1 MPQSTVANGAWNDL
15 IDEFMAYTDKKIS
28 PEIHRL
34 WSAISLV
41 GGACERRVWVR
52 VGDYISYPS
61 FYILLVAPPGVGKSI
76 INDVK
81 ELWTETEEPSGGPAF
96 HIASDNVTR
105 ASLVDELNEAT
116 STRLVNGSTYTY
128 HNLMLPAE
136 EFEEFLPFYD
146 STVISLLN
154 SVWNN
159 KPSHAES
166 RRHGPARRI
175 DIRNPCLNILG
186 GVQPAYFV
194 AHFSDEAWTTGL
206 IRRFLMIYADEP
218 PLKNP
223 FDRTPNRDAIK
234 GHILTRLGHISTMY
248 GEAQWAE
255 SSATAIADW
264 YMSGGPPAPTH
275 SRLKYYNSSRIIFI
289 TKLAL
294 ISAISRTGDKIIEE
308 PDVKRAMVWLF
319 EAERKMPDI
328 FRAMMGKSDSQVL
341 EELHIYMVSHWRR
354 EQKGIRNTLVH
365 HFLSQRV
372 PTEKIA
378 GIIAI
383 AEKSGMMFKSPGNAD
398 MWMPHPKHLHGV
410 E

>member
-1 MPQSTVANGAWNDL
+1 M
-15 IDEFMAYTDKKIS
+15 
-28 PEIHRL
+28 
-34 WSAISLV
+34 V

-52 VGDYISYPS
+52 AGDYISYPT

-81 ELWTETEEPSGGPAF
+81 ELWGEVEEPSGGPAF
-96 HIASDNVTR
+96 HLASDNVTR
-105 ASLVDELNEAT
+105 ASLIDELNEAT
-116 STRLVNGSTYTY
+116 STRLVNGASYTY
-128 HNLMLPAE
+128 HSLLLPAE

-159 KPSHAES
+159 KPSHTES
-166 RRHGPARRI
+166 RRHGPSRRI
-175 DIRNPCLNILG
+175 DVRNPSLNILG

-194 AHFSDEAWTTGL
+194 AHFSEEAWTTGL
-206 IRRFLMIYADEP
+206 IRRFLMIYADAP

-234 GHILTRLGHISTMY
+234 SHILSRLGHISTLY
-248 GEAQWAE
+248 GEAKWAE
-255 SSATAIADW
+255 NSANAIVKW
-264 YMSGGPPAPTH
+264 HMSGGPPAPTH
-275 SRLKYYNSSRIIFI
+275 SRLKYYLSSRTVFL

-294 ISAISRTGDKIIEE
+294 ISAVSRTGAMVIEE

-319 EAERKMPDI
+319 EAEARMPDI
-328 FRAMMGKSDSQVL
+328 FRAMLGKSDSQVM
-341 EELHIYMVSHWRR
+341 EELHYFVNNLWIKDK
-354 EQKGIRNTLVH
+354 KGVRTVLLH

-372 PTEKIA
+372 PSEKIA
-378 GIIAI
+378 GILQET
-383 AEKSGMMFKSPGNAD
+383 EKTGMIIKSTGNVD
-398 MWMPHPKHLHGV
+398 LWLPRPKHLHGV

>member
-1 MPQSTVANGAWNDL
+1 LAQTNGAWTDL
-15 IDEFMAYTDKKIS
+15 IDEFMQYTEKRIS
-28 PEIHRL
+28 PDIHRL
-34 WSAISLV
+34 WAAISMV

-52 VGDYISYPS
+52 AGDYISYPS

-81 ELWTETEEPSGGPAF
+81 ELWTEAEEPSGGPAF

-116 STRLVNGSTYTY
+116 STRLVNGSSYTY
-128 HNLMLPAE
+128 HNLLLPAE

-159 KPSHAES
+159 KPSHSES

-194 AHFSDEAWTTGL
+194 AHFSEEAWTTGL
-206 IRRFLMIYADEP
+206 IRRFLMIYADTP

-234 GHILTRLGHISTMY
+234 SHILGRLAHISTLY
-248 GEAQWAE
+248 GEAKWAE
-255 SSATAIADW
+255 NSANEVANWHMA
-264 YMSGGPPAPTH
+264 GGPPTPTH
-275 SRLKYYNSSRIIFI
+275 SRLKYYLPSRTIFI

-294 ISAISRTGDKIIEE
+294 ISAVSRTGALIIEE

-319 EAERKMPDI
+319 EAEKRMPDI
-328 FRAMMGKSDSQVL
+328 FRAMLGKSDTQVM
-341 EELHIYMVSHWRR
+341 EELHYFISTEWMK
-354 EQKGIRNTLVH
+354 EKKGVRTTLIH

-372 PTEKIA
+372 PSEKITN
-378 GIIAI
+378 IMQT
-383 AEKSGMMFKSPGNAD
+383 AEKSGMMMKSTDNVNLWLPK
-398 MWMPHPKHLHGV
+398 PKHLHGV